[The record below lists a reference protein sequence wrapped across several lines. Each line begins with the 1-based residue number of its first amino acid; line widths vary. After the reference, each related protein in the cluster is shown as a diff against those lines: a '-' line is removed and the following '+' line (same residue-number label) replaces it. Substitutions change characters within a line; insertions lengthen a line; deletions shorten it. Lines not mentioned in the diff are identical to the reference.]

1 MPGSAVLRNAFEG
14 KWALVTGASAGIGEA
29 LAVELAAAGANLILT
44 ARRVDRLG
52 ALAERLESENKI
64 QTQVIPADLVD
75 PAAPQ
80 LLFNATEGHGTAVD
94 ILVNNAGFGYYGE
107 FVNGDASWQRT
118 MVDVNCAA
126 VVDLTRLF
134 LPRMIERRR
143 GDIMI
148 VASTAAY
155 QPVAYMATYA
165 ATKAFDRMFAEALA
179 EETARFG
186 IRVSALC
193 PGPTESEFGEV
204 AGVRTE
210 ESRKYQS
217 AREVARLGL
226 EGMVKGKPWVIPYAG
241 GRIQVFMQRFV
252 PRRTVTGAAERM
264 FRPDSVKNAL
274 KKQ

>member
-1 MPGSAVLRNAFEG
+1 MPGSAVLRNALQG

-29 LAVELAAAGANLILT
+29 LAVELAAAGGNLILT
-44 ARRVDRLG
+44 ARRVDRLE
-52 ALAERLESENKI
+52 ALAARLAGEYKI
-64 QTQVIPADLVD
+64 QTQVIPADLAD
-75 PAAPQ
+75 PDAPQ
-80 LLFNATEGHGTAVD
+80 LLFDATEGRGTAVD
-94 ILVNNAGFGYYGE
+94 VLVNNAGFGYYGE
-107 FVNGDASWQRT
+107 FVNSDASWQRT

-126 VVDLTRLF
+126 VVHLTRLF
-134 LPRMIERRR
+134 VPRMIERRR

-165 ATKAFDRMFAEALA
+165 ATKAFDRLLAEALA
-179 EETARFG
+179 EEIARFG

-204 AGVRTE
+204 AGARTG

-217 AREVARLGL
+217 AQEVARLGL

-241 GRIQVFMQRFV
+241 GRFQVFMQRFV

-264 FRPDSVKNAL
+264 FRPDSVKAAL
-274 KKQ
+274 KK

>member
-1 MPGSAVLRNAFEG
+1 MPGSEILRKAFQG

-29 LAVELAAAGANLILT
+29 LAVELAAAGTNLILT
-44 ARRVDRLG
+44 ARRVERLQ
-52 ALAERLESENKI
+52 ALAERLGSEYKI
-64 QTQVIPADLVD
+64 QTQVIPSDLADPD
-75 PAAPQ
+75 APQ
-80 LLFNATEGHGTAVD
+80 LLFDATEERGTAVD
-94 ILVNNAGFGYYGE
+94 VLINNAGFGYYGE
-107 FVNGDASWQRT
+107 FVTGDLAWQRT

-126 VVDLTRLF
+126 VVHLTRLF
-134 LPRMIERRR
+134 VPRMIQRRR
-143 GDIMI
+143 GYIMI

-165 ATKAFDRMFAEALA
+165 ATKAFDRMLAEALA

-204 AGVRTE
+204 AGVRIG
-210 ESRKYQS
+210 ESRKHQS
-217 AREVARLGL
+217 AQEVARLGL

-274 KKQ
+274 KK

>member
-1 MPGSAVLRNAFEG
+1 MPASEILRKAYAG
-14 KWALVTGASAGIGEA
+14 KWALVTGASAGIGDA
-29 LAVELAAAGANLILT
+29 LAVELAAAGANLVLT
-44 ARRVDRLG
+44 ARRADRLE
-52 ALAERLESENKI
+52 ALSSRLKAEHQI
-64 QTQVIPADLVD
+64 QTLVIPDDLAD

-80 LLFNATEGHGTAVD
+80 RLYDATEGKGIAVD
-94 ILVNNAGFGYYGE
+94 ILINNAGFGYYGE
-107 FVNGDASWQRT
+107 FTRGDKAFQRT

-126 VVDLTRLF
+126 VVDLTHLL
-134 LPRMIERRR
+134 LPRMIERGR

-165 ATKAFDRMFAEALA
+165 ATKVFDRYFAEALA

-193 PGPTESEFGEV
+193 PGPTESEFGQV
-204 AGVRTE
+204 AGTRSG

-217 AREVARLGL
+217 AQDVARQGL
-226 EGMVKGKPWVIPYAG
+226 EGMAKGKTWVIPYAG

-252 PRRTVTGAAERM
+252 PRRTVTGAAEKM
-264 FRPDSVKNAL
+264 FRPDTVKSL
-274 KKQ
+274 KR

>member
-1 MPGSAVLRNAFEG
+1 MPASEILRKAYAG
-14 KWALVTGASAGIGEA
+14 KWALITGASAGIGDA

-44 ARRVDRLG
+44 ARRE
-52 ALAERLESENKI
+52 ERLEALSSRLKAEHQI
-64 QTQVIPADLVD
+64 QTMVIPDDLAD
-75 PAAPQ
+75 PGAPQ
-80 LLFNATEGHGTAVD
+80 RLYDATEGKGIAVD
-94 ILVNNAGFGYYGE
+94 VLINNAGFGYYGE
-107 FVNGDASWQRT
+107 FAAGDLAFQRT

-134 LPRMIERRR
+134 LPRMIERKR

-165 ATKAFDRMFAEALA
+165 ATKVFDRYFAEALA
-179 EETARFG
+179 EETARHG

-193 PGPTESEFGEV
+193 PGPTESEFGDV
-204 AGVRTE
+204 AGARSGE
-210 ESRKYQS
+210 KRKFQS
-217 AREVARLGL
+217 AQDVARQGL
-226 EGMVKGKPWVIPYAG
+226 EGLAAGKTWVIPYAG

-252 PRRTVTGAAERM
+252 PRRMVTGAAARM

-274 KKQ
+274 KK